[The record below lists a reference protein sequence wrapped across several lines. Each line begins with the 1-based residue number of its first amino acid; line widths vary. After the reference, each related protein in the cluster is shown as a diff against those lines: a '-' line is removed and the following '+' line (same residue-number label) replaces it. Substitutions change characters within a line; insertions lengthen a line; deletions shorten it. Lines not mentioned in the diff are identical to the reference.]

1 MQALWRSSVDICTG
15 TQMILD
21 FFFFF
26 FVSNDQHESAV
37 HPCQDYPIQFFL
49 TDGLSLC
56 CFVPADLL
64 FLPGL
69 MLHDSGSDTVE
80 QRKNRRE
87 KRHFNHSTLSVDTIR
102 DQWHFPLLKEFIL
115 LSDLKTISMNS
126 VMFPP
131 RCIFQGDA
139 ACTPQHCAVLVSM
152 LISFNGSI
160 CWSLSWTGSFEPD
173 LYLTD
178 S

>member
-1 MQALWRSSVDICTG
+1 MRALWRSSVDICTG

-21 FFFFF
+21 FFFF

-37 HPCQDYPIQFFL
+37 HPCQDYPIQLFL

-69 MLHDSGSDTVE
+69 LLHDSGSDTVE

-87 KRHFNHSTLSVDTIR
+87 KLHFNHSTLSVDTIR

-115 LSDLKTISMNS
+115 LSDLKIISMNS

-139 ACTPQHCAVLVSM
+139 ACTHLSTVQYLLV
-152 LISFNGSI
+152 
-160 CWSLSWTGSFEPD
+160 C
-173 LYLTD
+173 
-178 S
+178 